1 MIRCHISPINSW
13 TRTAKESN
21 IELKFSLRG
30 ILIESMY
37 VKASERERDKERK
50 ERSHTENREN
60 REKRSTVNGHGPY

>member
-13 TRTAKESN
+13 TKTAKESN

-37 VKASERERDKERK
+37 VNASEREREKGHTQRTERNGQ
-50 ERSHTENREN
+50 RVMDHI
-60 REKRSTVNGHGPY
+60 EKVV

>member
-13 TRTAKESN
+13 TKTAKESN

-37 VKASERERDKERK
+37 VKASEREREKERK
-50 ERSHTENREN
+50 RE
-60 REKRSTVNGHGPY
+60 REKERKVTHREYRE